1 MQYILSESEYQD
13 LVKAKQAY
21 EALQKHLAEEVE
33 RMAVSRTNDIKKEY
47 ERKAADWRDKTPMQI
62 GVIDMYKRHI
72 ERYNSLP
79 WYKRIFITQV

>member
-47 ERKAADWRDKTPMQI
+47 ERKAADWRDKTLMQI